1 MQVRQKNRWEKEN
14 NPKLLVGSAATQHVQ
29 VESRPG
35 SIRAL
40 SLDEAFWHSF
50 SSGQNVQNPEQK
62 EKKKKKA
69 AHSGVKKMS
78 PSKPANCGSAKKR
91 GMLAITREGRDRH
104 LIQKYAEDRKRS

>member
-40 SLDEAFWHSF
+40 SLDEAFWPSF
-50 SSGQNVQNPEQK
+50 SSGENVQNPEQK
-62 EKKKKKA
+62 EKKEKA
-69 AHSGVKKMS
+69 AHSGVKKCLRVYQPIVVLQRNGACLQS
-78 PSKPANCGSAKKR
+78 
-91 GMLAITREGRDRH
+91 LAREEIG
-104 LIQKYAEDRKRS
+104 I